1 MSTTQ
6 IPLKLTPPAELLR
19 MAEFEQANKDANIA
33 HFRRMLAAANEP
45 GFSGDLHRAINSQHL
60 HPRRLAD
67 ECGVDWRVL
76 EDFRSGDATLSSD
89 VIDRLVQRLGIKVSL
104 ETNDEIPIRV

>member
-1 MSTTQ
+1 MPRKT
-6 IPLKLTPPAELLR
+6 PLRLTPPAELLR
-19 MAEFEQANKDANIA
+19 LAELEQANKAETVA
-33 HFRRMLAAANEP
+33 RFRRMLVASNEP
-45 GFSGDLHRAINSQHL
+45 GFSGDLRRAIDSQRL

-76 EDFRSGDATLSSD
+76 DDFRSGDATLPSD

-104 ETNDEIPIRV
+104 ATTAGEST